1 MPISFAAFY
10 RLEAV
15 PYCET
20 IERQFSRTVVCI
32 RSDASGTDVRGTETR
47 GAAFISAVSLPRG
60 AAVGTVLKGASW
72 MGLKGTEEIA
82 IQCEEQ

>member
-82 IQCEEQ
+82 TQCEEQ